1 MKRYICFKNSKMR
14 ILFRHL
20 CIVVCV
26 FLTSCVSNQD
36 MNYFQIKDDQELNST
51 ISAIHSKPYRL
62 QTNDVL
68 SITIKAID
76 PKLISIF
83 NPTNQGESGKTDSAL
98 YFDGFTVDDHGNIRM
113 PVLGDVNVIGFTLE
127 EVRNTIEKKLL
138 ADYFNKEASIFV
150 TVKMAGFK
158 YTITGE
164 VGAKG
169 TNVLFQDRVTIMDA
183 IANSGDITP
192 LGNKKEVT
200 IIRQLP
206 TGTEMH
212 TLDLTDINVMK
223 SPYYYLQ
230 PNDFIYVKPLKKNA
244 WESFQTGVQ
253 GITSIVSLIT
263 LGTTVFLLFKN

>member
-1 MKRYICFKNSKMR
+1 MKRYICFQKCKMS
-14 ILFRHL
+14 ILFRYL
-20 CIVVCV
+20 SLLICF
-26 FLTSCVSNQD
+26 FLVSCVSNQE
-36 MNYFQIKDDQELNST
+36 MNYFQVKQGQELNSS
-51 ISAIHSKPYRL
+51 ISRIHSNPYRL

-76 PKLISIF
+76 PKLITIF

-98 YFDGFTVDDHGNIRM
+98 YFDGFTVDDHGNIRI
-113 PVLGDVNVIGFTLE
+113 PVLGEINVIGFTVE
-127 EVRNTIEKKLL
+127 EVRDKIEKQLL
-138 ADYFNKEASIFV
+138 EEYFNKEASIFV

-158 YTITGE
+158 YTMMGE
-164 VGAKG
+164 VGARG
-169 TNVLFQDRVTIMDA
+169 SNVLFQDRVTIMDA